1 MNDNVAS
8 LLKDVRD
15 LLAIARKSSSDN
27 EGNSLFP
34 PTVALTVEDLQLLH
48 DTIYENELEIKRLN
62 YWAEI
67 LKSRVNEMI
76 GEHPWLP

>member
-27 EGNSLFP
+27 EDNSLFP

-48 DTIYENELEIKRLN
+48 NTIYENELEIKRLN